1 MEELIELRM
10 EQKRLFTRS
19 DKSIQKLKYANYTSS
34 LVRRFVDQ
42 FSCENKPH
50 TKKSSKKDAKKSKL
64 SGYKRIIR
72 EKDAREKAIQRLLN

>member
-1 MEELIELRM
+1 MEELIQLRI

-19 DKSIQKLKYANYTSS
+19 DKSIQKLKYANYTSG
-34 LVRRFVDQ
+34 LVRRFVDE
-42 FSCENKPH
+42 FSCENTPY
-50 TKKSSKKDAKKSKL
+50 TKKSIKKDAKKSKL